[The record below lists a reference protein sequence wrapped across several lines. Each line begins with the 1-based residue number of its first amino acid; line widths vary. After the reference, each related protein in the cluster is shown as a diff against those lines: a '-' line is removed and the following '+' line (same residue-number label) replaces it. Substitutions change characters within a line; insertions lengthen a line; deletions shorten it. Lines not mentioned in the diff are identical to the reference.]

1 MLSQKRQKR
10 MQVEELMERFRILYN
25 DKANEWECW
34 HRRNNDNGR
43 KLNSRLAT
51 ANAWLEQQ
59 FALTILNQ
67 ANQNLDN
74 QEDVSEREKDAGKR
88 EEDTTKKE
96 KDADKEEEGISKQ
109 KKEGSSG
116 PASDHDWN
124 STDEDNAAEENVR
137 LYVDEYSDIES
148 QGEWGSSDESE
159 TNGYEADD
167 EIKSEDELSEFR
179 SDEHLNSD
187 TGKSYPF
194 DPAAYTYRRRLMFR
208 PLEKI
213 ARTSY
218 PSFIECWMAYPS
230 KGPITKFV
238 IERHRRVEKAMD
250 EQFDSVDEWIAKHN
264 PVKLNANYDQTL
276 HGKLENLR
284 VQIHFLLRESLERGS
299 DASEGE
305 QIAASIPDKVKT
317 KWNTVLD
324 LVNRLYE
331 IVLRMPPFKDNK
343 QEIERLAAL
352 MNPLRSD
359 IPHITRFARREFEV
373 LRMTTH
379 YLVMGGKTDVQSL
392 LR

>member
-1 MLSQKRQKR
+1 
-10 MQVEELMERFRILYN
+10 MERFRILYN
-25 DKANEWECW
+25 DKENEWESL
-34 HRRNNDNGR
+34 HRRNNDNCR
-43 KLNSRLAT
+43 KLNSRFNT

-59 FALTILNQ
+59 FALNFLNQ

-74 QEDVSEREKDAGKR
+74 QEDISEREKDAGER

-96 KDADKEEEGISKQ
+96 KDAGKEEEDISKQ

-116 PASDHDWN
+116 PASDHDWK
-124 STDEDNAAEENVR
+124 SSDEDNAAEENGR
-137 LYVDEYSDIES
+137 LYVAEYSDIES
-148 QGEWGSSDESE
+148 QGERGPSDESE
-159 TNGYEADD
+159 TDGYEADD
-167 EIKSEDELSEFR
+167 EIKSEDELSEFHP
-179 SDEHLNSD
+179 DKDWNSNN
-187 TGKSYPF
+187 GNSYPF

-230 KGPITKFV
+230 KEPVQNFV

-264 PVKLNANYDQTL
+264 PVKLNANYDQTIR
-276 HGKLENLR
+276 GKLKDLR
-284 VQIHFLLRESLERGS
+284 IQIHFMLRESLEGGP

-305 QIAASIPDKVKT
+305 QIAASIPDEVKI

-324 LVNRLYE
+324 LINRLYD

-392 LR
+392 LW